1 MTKSRAIVFTS
12 PHQVG
17 LQGLEIPKPGHGEL
31 LVKTI
36 YTGISTGTET
46 RVLCG
51 NQTGAHFPL
60 IPGYENIGRI
70 VETGES
76 AAFKSGDIVFH
87 TGSIFTG
94 RFTKCWGAHLEYAL
108 VNETEV
114 YSVPEGLD
122 PEDGVYA
129 KVGAIA
135 LHGVKRAQ
143 ISEHDTVVIVGLG
156 LIGHLAAQCAKAFRA
171 RVIGVDT
178 NPERLKL
185 AAAAGI
191 EYLVDAS
198 QENVKLKVDE
208 YADKNVSVVMD
219 VTGIAD
225 AIKNT
230 ASLVRS
236 MPWNPPYPASPK
248 LVILSSYT
256 DPIVLDYDPLFMDEV
271 DMLFSRNTRPDDIND
286 MLNLIKEKKVNPRVL
301 NAKCFNVDD
310 APQAYK
316 ELVEK
321 KLMRVI
327 FKWE

>member
-1 MTKSRAIVFTS
+1 MTKCKAIVFTS
-12 PHQVG
+12 PYQVE
-17 LQGLEIPKPGHGEL
+17 LQELEIPKPGQGEL
-31 LVKTI
+31 LVKTL
-36 YTGISTGTET
+36 YTGVSTGTET
-46 RVLCG
+46 RVLSG
-51 NQTGAHFPL
+51 KQIGGKFPL

-76 AAFKSGDIVFH
+76 TSLKPGDIIFH
-87 TGSIFTG
+87 TGSSYTG

-122 PEDGVYA
+122 PGDGVYA

-143 ISEHDTVVIVGLG
+143 IDKNDTVVIVGLG
-156 LIGHLAAQCAKAFRA
+156 LIGHLAAQCAKVHHA

-185 AAAAGI
+185 AAASGI

-198 QENVKLKVDE
+198 RDDVKLKVDE
-208 YADKNVSVVMD
+208 YADNNVSVAMD

-225 AIKNT
+225 TIKNT
-230 ASLVRS
+230 ARLVRS
-236 MPWNPPYPASPK
+236 MSWSPPYSASPK
-248 LVILSSYT
+248 LVILGSYT

-271 DMLFSRNTRPDDIND
+271 DILFSRDTRPDDIND
-286 MLNLIKEKKVNPRVL
+286 MLTLLREKKVNPWVI
-301 NAKCFNVDD
+301 NAKCYDADD

-316 ELVEK
+316 ELIEK

-327 FKWE
+327 FKW

>member
-12 PHQVG
+12 PYQVE
-17 LQGLEIPKPGHGEL
+17 LQELEIPKPDHGEV
-31 LVKTI
+31 LVKTL
-36 YTGISTGTET
+36 YTGVSTGTET
-46 RVLCG
+46 RVLSG
-51 NQTGAHFPL
+51 NQTGGDFPL

-70 VETGES
+70 VESGES
-76 AAFKSGDIVFH
+76 SSLNPGDIVFH
-87 TGSIFTG
+87 TGSSFTG

-108 VNETEV
+108 VKETEV

-135 LHGVKRAQ
+135 LHGVKRAE
-143 ISEHDTVVIVGLG
+143 ISEQDTVVIVGLG
-156 LIGHLAAQCAKAFRA
+156 LIGHLAAQCAKAYHA

-191 EYLVDAS
+191 EYVVDAS
-198 QENVKLKVDE
+198 REDVKLKVDE
-208 YADKNVSVVMD
+208 YADKNVSVAID

-225 AIKNT
+225 TIKNT
-230 ASLVRS
+230 AKLVRS
-236 MPWNPPYPASPK
+236 MPWSPPYPPSPK
-248 LVILSSYT
+248 LVILGSYT

-271 DMLFSRNTRPDDIND
+271 DILFSRDTRSDDIDD
-286 MLNLIKEKKVNPRVL
+286 MLNLLNEKKVNPRVL
-301 NAKCFNVDD
+301 TAKCFDVDD

-316 ELVEK
+316 KLVEK

-327 FKWE
+327 FKW